1 MALIL
6 IKLQANIPVIIID
19 EPCSGKS
26 SLVQQLYKFSSY
38 GNLYKLKVFN
48 FYPETKGEEI
58 IKFINSIIS
67 EEEKLEQKKSEKSN
81 FVLEKRIWIL
91 LKNINTCKSM
101 GLIKEL
107 ICNHSLQARKLTKSM
122 TIIATCN
129 PELPKE
135 KDAME
140 KNNNKGTYKFYSLPN
155 SLKDFVLNFCN
166 INQENEQNYIKNIIN
181 MSIEKMNDNLNNEK
195 IEEIKELTKL
205 LIIQCHKLIKENYD
219 KSYLSIKDIKR
230 FIKFYTYFF
239 NYLNFKKEKKLY
251 DMNPEKKFD
260 FQKFTEFEF
269 HIYSI
274 NLSIYICYYLKIPH
288 KDLRKRLTD
297 ELNKIFKYSDFL
309 FFPQNEQNF
318 LIDNMEISKEIK
330 INDIKE
336 NIFSL
341 FFGLNSKTPIFIVDQ
356 KNKDKL
362 ISLKLMYKSMKGS
375 WSNNSFFKL
384 FPKIIL
390 YSYNEL
396 TDICSKDLN
405 EINSKIN
412 SCYDKLRNE
421 DYSVFYFEGDEIKI
435 PLYFLNNELEEKNIF
450 FVGISNKL
458 NKSLEINNVLYV
470 INPEK

>member
-1 MALIL
+1 M
-6 IKLQANIPVIIID
+6 
-19 EPCSGKS
+19 
-26 SLVQQLYKFSSY
+26 
-38 GNLYKLKVFN
+38 
-48 FYPETKGEEI
+48 
-58 IKFINSIIS
+58 
-67 EEEKLEQKKSEKSN
+67 
-81 FVLEKRIWIL
+81 
-91 LKNINTCKSM
+91 
-101 GLIKEL
+101 
-107 ICNHSLQARKLTKSM
+107 
-122 TIIATCN
+122 
-129 PELPKE
+129 
-135 KDAME
+135 
-140 KNNNKGTYKFYSLPN
+140 
-155 SLKDFVLNFCN
+155 
-166 INQENEQNYIKNIIN
+166 NQETEQNYIENIIN

-219 KSYLSIKDIKR
+219 KSYLSLKDIKR

-251 DMNPEKKFD
+251 VMNPEKKFD

-274 NLSIYICYYLKIPH
+274 NLSIYICYYLKIQH

-341 FFGLNSKTPIFIVDQ
+341 FFGLNAKTPIFIVDQ
-356 KNKDKL
+356 KNKDKM
-362 ISLKLMYKSMKGS
+362 ISLKLIYKSMKGS

-396 TDICSKDLN
+396 I
-405 EINSKIN
+405 
-412 SCYDKLRNE
+412 
-421 DYSVFYFEGDEIKI
+421 F
-435 PLYFLNNELEEKNIF
+435 LYC
-450 FVGISNKL
+450 G
-458 NKSLEINNVLYV
+458 
-470 INPEK
+470 